1 MWRKKRQI
9 KVASEA
15 EQKRAIETKAK
26 AALVVSVVS
35 LSPFQRRE
43 IEQILAGLFGGIYKI
58 ENRLDDSVI
67 GGLYIKIG
75 DKAIDATLRAK
86 IEKLK
91 ERLLP

>member
-1 MWRKKRQI
+1 MWRKKHQT

-15 EQKRAIETKAK
+15 EQPRAMETKAK
-26 AALVVSVVS
+26 IALVASVVA
-35 LSPFQRRE
+35 LSPLQLKE
-43 IEQILAGLFGGIYKI
+43 IGQILASLYGGSYKI
-58 ENRLDDSVI
+58 ENRLDESVI
-67 GGLYIKIG
+67 GGMYIKIG

>member
-1 MWRKKRQI
+1 MWRKKLQI

-15 EQKRAIETKAK
+15 EQSRAIETKAK
-26 AALVVSVVS
+26 GALVVSVVP
-35 LSPFQRRE
+35 LSSSHLKE
-43 IEQILAGLFGGIYKI
+43 IEQILTSLFGGIYKI
-58 ENRLDDSVI
+58 ENRLDESVI

-86 IEKLK
+86 FEKLK